1 MEISSIKSK
10 GKISSILIKVFSI
23 LIFMI
28 LIYFSYTNIQLYG
41 ISVIIAR
48 LTLSILIVTFTV
60 GVNKSKLDYMSF
72 IGITYII
79 SNILYI
85 SNLLIFNDMRYL
97 SEALIIR
104 NILESVTIYLIID
117 NVYKK
122 SSVPKQSTSNVFS
135 IYFVFSIVTYLIIK
149 YNYNFMKKNN
159 LNLGIFEI
167 IVLINVLLLLN
178 TIKKNLYYVK
188 NNDDFLECEKFKIIN
203 KVIILKLYFFIG
215 LLFLMNVK
223 LLAFDFYTLLEVVS
237 ILETYYIYKFTVD
250 LNLINP
256 YIKKIEINK
265 KLEEQ
270 YIKQKSIGN
279 ILKNMLD
286 VQNDIKKE
294 MQYKEDLFYQILSST
309 PNGWIVFDRNKKIT
323 YINNS
328 MKNICSINSNNNYND
343 INAKL
348 KDVIVNYDEFIN
360 KLNELDNTTDTIEYE
375 IQTYSE
381 KYYKCVYSKDEI
393 SNERVCIF
401 RDISNEKNMINSM
414 IYLKKEYEKLISS
427 IGCPIIIYDKYN
439 NIIQSSKAYEKLFN
453 NSTVHYEDIE
463 FYNYVMEINKKAITN
478 KELYD
483 NGVFRY
489 RRIDNDGEVIWIES
503 TVTIFYEES
512 KKYIVESHSDI
523 TYHIENREAIR
534 QSQNMYKALLDEIP
548 EGIYLEDLDTNKY
561 IYVNKKFKDIFKLD
575 EEINDEILGIC
586 REDFMKVHPD
596 YNEVVNDNIYNV
608 KQGKNSDYY
617 KIKYFDKDENIIE
630 TQVASIPFKVDRKVF
645 KLTIIKDMK
654 DIRKL
659 ESLKKQIIEREKKDS
674 IKTQFFINMS
684 HELKTPLN
692 LIFTST
698 QLIENLYNKGKISD
712 EDEVVKKHIDLTKQ
726 NSYRLI
732 KIINDLIDFTKME
745 SGFYKLR
752 LENKN
757 IISIIEDIV
766 MSVVNY
772 ASNNNINIVFDTN
785 VEDLII
791 SVDVNAIE
799 RILLNILSNAIKF
812 TGDGGNIYVNLIYKN
827 GKVSI
832 EIEDTGIGI
841 PKDKLDHIF
850 DRFNDINKGYIGN
863 VYGSGIGLSIVKSM
877 VNLIGASIKVESE
890 LNIGTKFTITMD
902 VNLLDEEEYYYEYG
916 LENSSNI
923 DRLTIGM
930 TNVYKETIAK

>member
-10 GKISSILIKVFSI
+10 GKISSIRIKVFSI
-23 LIFMI
+23 LIFMT

-122 SSVPKQSTSNVFS
+122 SSVSKQSTSNVFS

-159 LNLGIFEI
+159 LNLYIFEI
-167 IVLINVLLLLN
+167 IVLINVFLLLN

-188 NNDDFLECEKFKIIN
+188 NNADFLECEKFKIIN

-223 LLAFDFYTLLEVVS
+223 LLAFDFYALLEVVS

-286 VQNDIKKE
+286 VQKEIKKE
-294 MQYKEDLFYQILSST
+294 MEYKEDLFYQILSST

-375 IQTYSE
+375 IQTYSG

-463 FYNYVMEINKKAITN
+463 FYNYVMEINKKAMTN

-503 TVTIFYEES
+503 TVTIFYEGS

-659 ESLKKQIIEREKKDS
+659 ESLKKQIIEREKKDI

-812 TGDGGNIYVNLIYKN
+812 TGDGGNIYVNLIYRN
-827 GKVSI
+827 GEVSI

-890 LNIGTKFTITMD
+890 LNVGTKFTITMD

-930 TNVYKETIAK
+930 TDVYKETIAK

>member
-10 GKISSILIKVFSI
+10 GKISSIQIKVFSI
-23 LIFMI
+23 LIFMT

-323 YINNS
+323 YINKS
-328 MKNICSINSNNNYND
+328 MKNICSINSKNNYND

-503 TVTIFYEES
+503 TVTIFYEGS

-890 LNIGTKFTITMD
+890 LNVGTKFTITMD

>member
-10 GKISSILIKVFSI
+10 DKISSILIKAFSI

-41 ISVIIAR
+41 KFIIIAR
-48 LTLSILIVTFTV
+48 LTLSILIVIFTV

-79 SNILYI
+79 SNVLYI

-122 SSVPKQSTSNVFS
+122 SVVSRQSTSNVFS

-159 LNLGIFEI
+159 LNLDIFEI

-223 LLAFDFYTLLEVVS
+223 LLAFDFYTLLEVIS
-237 ILETYYIYKFTVD
+237 ILETYYIYKITVD

-270 YIKQKSIGN
+270 YINQKSIGN

-286 VQNDIKKE
+286 EQKEIKKE
-294 MQYKEDLFYQILSST
+294 MEYKEDLFYQILSST

-328 MKNICSINSNNNYND
+328 MKNICSINSQNNYNEID
-343 INAKL
+343 VKL

-360 KLNELDNTTDTIEYE
+360 KLNELDNTTDTIESE
-375 IQTYSE
+375 IQTYSG

-393 SNERVCIF
+393 SYEIVCIF
-401 RDISNEKNMINSM
+401 RDISNEKNIINSM
-414 IYLKKEYEKLISS
+414 INLKNEYEELISS

-453 NSTVHYEDIE
+453 SSTVHYEDIE
-463 FYNYVMEINKKAITN
+463 FYNYVMEINKKATTN
-478 KELYD
+478 KELYG

-503 TVTIFYEES
+503 TVTIFYEGS
-512 KKYIVESHSDI
+512 KKYIVESHSNI
-523 TYHIENREAIR
+523 TYHIENREIIK
-534 QSQNMYKALLDEIP
+534 QGQNMYKALLNEIP
-548 EGIYLEDLDTNKY
+548 EGIYLEDLDTNEY
-561 IYVNKKFKDIFKLD
+561 VYVNKKFKDIFKLD
-575 EEINDEILGIC
+575 EEINDEISGIC

-596 YNEVVNDNIYNV
+596 YNEVVNDNIHNV
-608 KQGKNSDYY
+608 KQGRNSDYY

-630 TQVASIPFKVDRKVF
+630 TQVASIPFKVDRKIF
-645 KLTIIKDMK
+645 KLTIIKDTK

-659 ESLKKQIIEREKKDS
+659 ESLKKQIIEREKRDS

-712 EDEVVKKHIDLTKQ
+712 ENEVVKKHIDLTKQ

-772 ASNNNINIVFDTN
+772 ASNNGINIVFDTN

-890 LNIGTKFTITMD
+890 LNVGTKFTITMD

-930 TNVYKETIAK
+930 TDVYKETIAK